1 VTGEAIPQTANA
13 STQTPSE
20 IAADLHKALY
30 DNPKPQRAAAATTV
44 LETAGIIVG
53 GAAQQGTFAQRVMKA
68 YDDRYSGWIS
78 KTLIEAIRDRCVPG
92 SFWTLLGAFSFE
104 SASIMG
110 NESDHTHPVAER
122 HLAPV
127 LQVVRA
133 RYPSLTWAVKL
144 LR

>member
-1 VTGEAIPQTANA
+1 M
-13 STQTPSE
+13 
-20 IAADLHKALY
+20 
-30 DNPKPQRAAAATTV
+30 
-44 LETAGIIVG
+44 LETGGIIVG
-53 GAAQQGTFAQRVMKA
+53 GAPQQGTFAQRVMKA
-68 YDDRYSGWIS
+68 YDDKYSGLIS
-78 KTLIEAIRDRCVPG
+78 KSLVEAMRDRCVPG
-92 SFWTLLGAFSFE
+92 SFWTMLAAFSFQ
-104 SASIMG
+104 STSIMG